1 MILSLFRFEVE
12 IEGRSLAV
20 VVAAS
25 DEDAAF
31 LAAEREVEKNFLKLP
46 VIDSITLLE
55 KKPIRKTAGF
65 MIESVN

>member
-25 DEDAAF
+25 DEEAAF
-31 LAAEREVEKNFLKLP
+31 LAAEREVERNFLKLP
-46 VIDSITLLE
+46 VIDAITLLE